1 LYLAHR
7 ALDLE
12 SLDVFRQSEHI
23 GEVCSW
29 YKKSFQQLI
38 DHPVPKD
45 MKQEGH
51 FAQMMADVYE
61 RHSGTL
67 LTMAKGRLLTD

>member
-45 MKQEGH
+45 MKQ
-51 FAQMMADVYE
+51 
-61 RHSGTL
+61 
-67 LTMAKGRLLTD
+67 